1 MLSFLARGSGYGYGI
16 AEQLAEQGL
25 DVEKTIV
32 YRALRGLERDGNA
45 TSRWVASHHGP
56 QRRLY
61 SLTAAGRRTLD
72 SLAAVVLDNRRAYQ
86 GFVETYA
93 RPARR
98 QDAEQHQVQTP
109 EDGASR
115 REPDLLVGWLLL
127 LLDGGL
133 TYGYD
138 LRRHLGEHHVDAAA
152 GVAYRLLGR
161 MDADGRVQSRWSEPI
176 DGPRRHLYTVT
187 ADGRAHLRRI
197 APAITHAR
205 DVYDAFVEG
214 YEDLDHDYPRPPR

>member
-1 MLSFLARGSGYGYGI
+1 MLSFLARGNGYGYGI
-16 AEQLAEQGL
+16 AEQLGEQGL
-25 DVEKTIV
+25 AVEKTVV
-32 YRALRGLERDGNA
+32 YRALRGLERDGDA

-61 SLTAAGRRTLD
+61 SLTAPGRRTLD
-72 SLAAVVLDNRRAYQ
+72 SLAAVVLDDRRAYQ
-86 GFVETYA
+86 GFVETYG
-93 RPARR
+93 RQARR
-98 QDAEQHQVQTP
+98 HDAEQHQAQP
-109 EDGASR
+109 SENGARR

-127 LLDGGL
+127 LLDGGV

-138 LRRHLGEHHVDAAA
+138 LRRHLAEHHVGAAA

-176 DGPRRHLYTVT
+176 EGPKRHLYTVT
-187 ADGRAHLRRI
+187 AEGRAHLRRI

-205 DVYDAFVEG
+205 DVYDAFVDA
-214 YEDLDHDYPRPPR
+214 YEDLDHVYPRPLR